1 MVENF
6 PKVKKNRDL
15 KQNLQNKKRKMQT
28 KPQLNISQENC
39 LKNKNEI
46 INAGR
51 RQREIHLT
59 RATVCFSTYLR
70 SNNGCQ

>member
-39 LKNKNEI
+39 LKKQKSEKEK
-46 INAGR
+46 AVK
-51 RQREIHLT
+51 Q
-59 RATVCFSTYLR
+59 
-70 SNNGCQ
+70 